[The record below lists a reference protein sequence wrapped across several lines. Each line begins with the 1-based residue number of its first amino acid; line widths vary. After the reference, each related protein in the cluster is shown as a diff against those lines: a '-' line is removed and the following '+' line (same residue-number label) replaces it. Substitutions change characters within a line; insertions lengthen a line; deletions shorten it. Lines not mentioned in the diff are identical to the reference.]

1 MNASAPI
8 AHKSDAARVL
18 TKAVLRAAERL
29 GLPGLQ
35 LGQIVGVSEA
45 TVSRWRQHGG
55 SLVPGSKPFQL
66 AALLVRA
73 YRSLDAIVGGDEAVA
88 RAWIANPNQ
97 ALGGRPIELMLYP
110 QGLVD
115 VAAYLDARRA
125 PL

>member
-1 MNASAPI
+1 MNMPSPI
-8 AHKSDAARVL
+8 AHKSDSARVL
-18 TKAVLRAAERL
+18 TKAVLSVADRL
-29 GLPGLQ
+29 GLPGRL

-45 TVSRWRQHGG
+45 TVSRWRQNGAG
-55 SLVPGSKPFQL
+55 LAPESKAFQL

-88 RAWIANPNQ
+88 RTWIGNPNQ
-97 ALGGRPIELMLYP
+97 ALGGRPIELMLSP

-115 VAAYLDARRA
+115 VAVYLDARRA